1 MTAIDY
7 PALSL
12 AGALALL
19 FISSFVAAT
28 LIPLSSEVV
37 LAGLLAAQ
45 FEPWLLL
52 IVALVGNT
60 LGASVNWFLGYRG
73 IDLLRRKLSPFNAR
87 QLDRGTRAFKKFGI
101 LSLLFSWLPIVGDP
115 LTFAAGVLKV
125 PFATFL
131 LPVAFGKAVRY
142 LVVMAAALHFA

>member
-1 MTAIDY
+1 MTGIDY

-28 LIPLSSEVV
+28 LVPLSSEAV
-37 LAGLLAAQ
+37 LAGLSAAQ
-45 FEPWLLL
+45 FDPWLLL
-52 IVALVGNT
+52 VVALVGNT

-73 IDLLRRKLSPFNAR
+73 VDLLRRKLSPFNAR

-101 LSLLFSWLPIVGDP
+101 LSLLFSWLPVVGDP

-131 LPVAFGKAVRY
+131 VPVAFGKAFRY
-142 LVVMAAALHFA
+142 LVVMAAALHFV